1 MRMCRAASSVGWRR
15 REAMRGVR
23 GLLVG
28 GPGGGRARRA
38 VVRRWVESWGEELR
52 LLVVVG
58 GGVGGGGVDFGGR
71 DWGLW
76 VGGGGGVGVV
86 VVLGGGIV
94 S

>member
-38 VVRRWVESWGEELR
+38 VVRRWVEIWGKDLR
-52 LLVVVG
+52 LLVVV
-58 GGVGGGGVDFGGR
+58 
-71 DWGLW
+71 
-76 VGGGGGVGVV
+76 V
-86 VVLGGGIV
+86 VVLGDGIV